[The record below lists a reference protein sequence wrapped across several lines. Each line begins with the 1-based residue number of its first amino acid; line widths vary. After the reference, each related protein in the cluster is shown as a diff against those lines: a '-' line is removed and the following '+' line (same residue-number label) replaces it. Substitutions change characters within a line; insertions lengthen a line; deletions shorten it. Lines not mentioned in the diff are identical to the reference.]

1 MSNRNV
7 VEEIRAA
14 LDRDSRIA
22 HAVEIAV
29 GDREGI
35 VTLRGTVSS
44 PRQRQAAVEIAKSV
58 PGVQSVNDGLRID
71 PRDHTLD
78 DEIRGAA
85 LQALLS
91 DDAVPER
98 VDADVANGWL
108 TLKGEVKHQRES
120 DAAFDAV
127 SGITGVGGITNRIV
141 VVTAGI
147 DG

>member
-14 LDRDSRIA
+14 LARDSRIA

-29 GDREGI
+29 GEREGI

-44 PRQRQAAVEIAKSV
+44 PRQRQTAVEIAKSV
-58 PGVQSVNDGLRID
+58 SGVRTVNDGLRID

-108 TLKGEVKHQRES
+108 TLKGEEVVDIGS
-120 DAAFDAV
+120 DHGNASHPLSV
-127 SGITGVGGITNRIV
+127 RLSPRQVRVTGDPDRT
-141 VVTAGI
+141 
-147 DG
+147 